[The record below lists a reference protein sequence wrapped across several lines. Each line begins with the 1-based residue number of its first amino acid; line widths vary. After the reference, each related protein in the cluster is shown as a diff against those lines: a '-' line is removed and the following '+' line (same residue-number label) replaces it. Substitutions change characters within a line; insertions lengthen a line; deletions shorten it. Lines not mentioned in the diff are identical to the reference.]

1 MIPFCIHAT
10 SHGKKMK
17 HRWTILLLIS
27 LTTGCTSSSV
37 EPVEKDK
44 ALNEAV
50 AAHNATA
57 KPENKVT
64 CRRVRE
70 LGSNFARRVCK
81 TNQEIEQDLKNT
93 QEMMDQI
100 RNTTKT
106 NTN

>member
-1 MIPFCIHAT
+1 
-10 SHGKKMK
+10 MK

-27 LTTGCTSSSV
+27 LTTGCTSNSV

-50 AAHNATA
+50 ATHNATA

-81 TNQEIEQDLKNT
+81 TNQEIEQDLGNA
-93 QEMMDQI
+93 QQAMDQI